1 MADID
6 VTVGADAAAGPAKVQ
21 GPAAKNYD
29 FKLDA
34 RKTLD
39 GDIIVRDH
47 PDIDIVVMAQK
58 GKVVAFPKEGPTDE
72 VYLTQD
78 KLFDFLSKKGIISPE
93 SIQGGNLHGSMEGK
107 ILENEDLNVVKIC
120 LMTLAKFVEEEKPYF
135 DYMDAFEK
143 QQEERLTA
151 PSEAESSEFDP
162 SRHSDTKGTL
172 QPIYIRSPYGMM
184 FTYRE

>member
-6 VTVGADAAAGPAKVQ
+6 VTVGTPLGDTPGPSQADAGE
-21 GPAAKNYD
+21 YT

-47 PDIDIVVMAQK
+47 PDVDIVVMVK
-58 GKVVAFPKEGPTDE
+58 KNKIVAFPKENLNDE
-72 VYLTQD
+72 AYLTQD
-78 KLFDFLSKKGIISPE
+78 KLFDFLAKKGVISSE
-93 SIQGGNLHGSMEGK
+93 SVQGGNLHGSMEGD
-107 ILENEDLNVVKIC
+107 ILENADLNVNKIC
-120 LMTLAKFVEEEKPYF
+120 LMMLAKFVEEEKPYF
-135 DYMDAFEK
+135 DYMDKFEK

-151 PSEAESSEFDP
+151 PNEAESSEFDP
-162 SRHSDTKGTL
+162 SRHANIKGTM
-172 QPIYIRSPYGMM
+172 QPIYIRSPYGMS

>member
-6 VTVGADAAAGPAKVQ
+6 VTLKQTPGMPKRTQDMQEKG
-21 GPAAKNYD
+21 YD
-29 FKLDA
+29 FELDA

-47 PDIDIVVMAQK
+47 PDIDIVVMVEK
-58 GKVVAFPKEGPTDE
+58 GKVVAFPKENLNDE

-78 KLFDFLSKKGIISPE
+78 KLFDFLSKKGVISPV

-107 ILENEDLNVVKIC
+107 ILENDNLNVIKIC
-120 LMTLAKFVEEEKPYF
+120 LLTLSKFVEEEKPYF
-135 DYMDAFEK
+135 DYMDALEK
-143 QQEERLTA
+143 QQEARFTS

-162 SRHSDTKGTL
+162 SRHSDVKGTM
-172 QPIYIRSPYGMM
+172 QPIYIRSPYGLA

>member
-1 MADID
+1 MADLDIKVD
-6 VTVGADAAAGPAKVQ
+6 SPDSDDRADQSASVKDYTF
-21 GPAAKNYD
+21 N
-29 FKLDA
+29 LDA

-47 PDIDIVVMAQK
+47 PDVDIVVSVQK
-58 GKVVAFPKEGPTDE
+58 NKIVAFPKENPNDE
-72 VYLTQD
+72 VYMTQD
-78 KLFDFLSKKGIISPE
+78 KLFDFLSKKGIVSPE
-93 SIQGGNLHGSMEGK
+93 SVQGGNLYGSMEGK
-107 ILENEDLNVVKIC
+107 ILENEELDVVKIC

-135 DYMDAFEK
+135 DYMDKFEK

-162 SRHSDTKGTL
+162 ARHASTKGTL
-172 QPIYIRSPYGMM
+172 QPIYIRSPYGMS

>member
-1 MADID
+1 MADIE
-6 VTVGADAAAGPAKVQ
+6 VTIGPEDEEA
-21 GPAAKNYD
+21 PPSSEYI

-39 GDIIVRDH
+39 GDIVVRDH
-47 PDIDIVVMAQK
+47 PDIDIVIMMGK
-58 GKVVAFPKEGPTDE
+58 GKILAFPKEDLTDE

-78 KLFDFLSKKGIISPE
+78 KLFHFLSKRGIVSRE
-93 SIQGGNLHGSMEGK
+93 SVQGGNLHGSMEAE
-107 ILENEDLNVVKIC
+107 ILISNDDLSVNNIC
-120 LMTLAKFVEEEKPYF
+120 LMVVAKFIEDEKPYF

-162 SRHSDTKGTL
+162 SRHAGIKGTL
-172 QPIYIRSPYGMM
+172 QPIYIRSPYGMS

>member
-1 MADID
+1 MADVDIK
-6 VTVGADAAAGPAKVQ
+6 VNSSEADDRGDLSASIKD
-21 GPAAKNYD
+21 YT

-47 PDIDIVVMAQK
+47 PDIDIVVSEQK
-58 GKVVAFPKEGPTDE
+58 GKFVAFPKETPNDE
-72 VYLTQD
+72 VYMTQN
-78 KLFDFLSKKGIISPE
+78 KLFDFLSKKGVISPE
-93 SIQGGNLHGSMEGK
+93 SVQGGSLYGSMEGK
-107 ILENEDLNVVKIC
+107 ILENDELDVVKVC

-135 DYMDAFEK
+135 DYMEKFEK

-162 SRHSDTKGTL
+162 ARHADTKGTL
-172 QPIYIRSPYGMM
+172 QPIYIRSPYGMS

>member
-1 MADID
+1 MADIN
-6 VTVGADAAAGPAKVQ
+6 VAMEPAAAQSQ
-21 GPAAKNYD
+21 GPGAPIKGYE

-47 PDIDIVVMAQK
+47 PDIDVVVMIEK
-58 GKVVAFPKEGPTDE
+58 NKVVAFPKENPTDE

-78 KLFDFLSKKGIISPE
+78 KLFDFLSKKGVVSPE
-93 SIQGGNLHGSMEGK
+93 SVQGGNLHGSMEGK
-107 ILENEDLNVVKIC
+107 ILENEGMDAVKIC
-120 LMTLAKFVEEEKPYF
+120 LMILTKFVEEEKPYF
-135 DYMDAFEK
+135 DYMDKFEK

-162 SRHSDTKGTL
+162 TRHADIKGTL
-172 QPIYIRSPYGMM
+172 QPIYIRSPYGMS